1 MTDELSSGG
10 AAYDTDGTETPL
22 EIPAELPILPLR
34 DTVLFPNSFMPLAVA
49 REASVRLIDEATAT
63 GRMIGVFTQRE
74 AATEEPLQ
82 EDLYTIGTATHIHKM
97 FKLPDGSL
105 RLIVQGLARI
115 RLDGIAQTR
124 PYLRGAVSA
133 AEEVLRD
140 EDHLEIDALQRN
152 IKSNFQQVV
161 SLSPLL
167 SDDLQAL
174 AVNIT
179 DPGKLADFIASSLT
193 TIGTAVKQ
201 EVLDTLDIRA
211 RMDSLNRLLIKE
223 LEVLELGSKIQ
234 SQVQSEVGKN
244 QREYFLREQMKA
256 IQKEL
261 GEGDEQAKEIDELR
275 SKIEAAGMPESVK
288 KETLR
293 ELDRLSKMP
302 VAAAEYTVSRTY
314 LDWIVALP
322 WSRRTEDAIDL
333 KRTKEVLDADHSGLE
348 KVKDRVLEY
357 LAVRKLNPDVKGPIL
372 CFLGPPGVGKT
383 SLARS
388 IANSLGRKFVRV
400 SLGGMRD
407 EAEIRGHRRTYIGA
421 LPGQVIQGLRRAE
434 SKNPVFILD
443 EIDKLGADFRGD
455 PASALLEVLDPEQ
468 NNTFRDHY
476 LDVPFDLSEVLFLT
490 TANVLDPVPPAL
502 RDRMEVLELAGYTEE
517 EKLKIALEHL
527 IAKQVKNH
535 GLTEAYVEFTEPAIR
550 SVIRNYTREAGV
562 RNLEREIGALC
573 RKIARRRAEGD
584 ETKVTV
590 TAELVN
596 EFLGAPTFLDEE
608 IENRTKDPGVA
619 VGLAWTPAGGEVLFV
634 EASRMQGAGSLTLTG
649 HLGDVMKESA
659 RTALSWFRSNAPHYG
674 VDPAFYKDAEIH
686 LHVPSGAIPKDGP
699 SAGVTMVA
707 ALASELT
714 GRAVRGDVAMTGE
727 ITLSGRV
734 LPVGGIKEKVLAARR
749 HGVTR
754 SDPAAPEREE
764 HPRGPDRGAAARADD
779 SLRVGNRRR
788 ARARS
793 DPVVRPDSRGAS
805 AARLL
810 RQNDGELNGSDHPQS
825 HHRLHIGDLAATD
838 HIPDVGQ
845 RECLRLD
852 VFVFVECGGFGRIGE
867 AGEAKEDHFLV
878 AITRCRVQRPEPD
891 DRCRHLPDLLMA
903 LAPRRLFWR
912 FPGIDAARGELPE
925 PLADGVAILPDQDDV
940 ARFGDRN
947 QHH

>member
-1 MTDELSSGG
+1 MSAMSDQDE
-10 AAYDTDGTETPL
+10 PL
-22 EIPAELPILPLR
+22 VDESAERPLVIPAELPVLPLR

-49 REASVRLIDEATAT
+49 REASVRLIDEATSA

-74 AATEEPLQ
+74 ASVEEPAQ
-82 EDLYTIGTATHIHKM
+82 EDLYPIGTATHIHKM

-105 RLIVQGLARI
+105 RLIVQGLARV
-115 RLDGIAQTR
+115 RLDRIVQTR
-124 PYLRGAVSA
+124 PYLKAAVSA
-133 AEEVLRD
+133 ADELLRE

-174 AVNIT
+174 AANIT

-201 EVLDTLDIRA
+201 EVLETLDIRA
-211 RMDSLNRLLIKE
+211 RMDVLNRLLIKE

-244 QREYFLREQMKA
+244 QREYFLREQLKA

-261 GEGDEQAKEIDELR
+261 GEGDEQAKEIEELR
-275 SKIEAAGMPESVK
+275 AKIDAVGMPETVK
-288 KETLR
+288 KEALR

-322 WSRRTEDAIDL
+322 WNKRTEDSLDL
-333 KRTKEVLDADHSGLE
+333 RRTKDVLDADHSGLE
-348 KVKDRVLEY
+348 KVKDRVIEY

-443 EIDKLGADFRGD
+443 EIDKLGSDFRGD

-490 TANVLDPVPPAL
+490 TANVLDPIPPAL

-517 EKLKIALEHL
+517 EKLKIAVEHL
-527 IAKQVKNH
+527 IAKQIANH
-535 GLTEAYVEFTEPAIR
+535 GLTPEHVQFTEPAIR
-550 SVIRNYTREAGV
+550 AVIRGYTREAGV

-573 RKIARRRAEGD
+573 RKVARRRAEGD
-584 ETKVTV
+584 DTRIVITPEVLVTM
-590 TAELVN
+590 
-596 EFLGAPTFLDEE
+596 LGAPTFLDEE

-634 EASRMQGAGSLTLTG
+634 ESSRMQGAGSLTLTG

-659 RTALSWFRSNAPHYG
+659 RTALSWFRANATRYG
-674 VDPAFYKDAEIH
+674 VDPSFYKDSEIH

-699 SAGVTMVA
+699 SAGVTMVT

-714 GRAVRGDVAMTGE
+714 GRPVRGDLAMTGE

-734 LPVGGIKEKVLAARR
+734 LPVGGVKEKVLAARR
-749 HGVTR
+749 HGIVEVALPR
-754 SDPAAPEREE
+754 QNEKNVKEDLSEE
-764 HPRGPDRGAAARADD
+764 
-779 SLRVGNRRR
+779 LRRDLTIHYVSHIEEVL
-788 ARARS
+788 ALALV
-793 DPVVRPDSRGAS
+793 PS
-805 AARLL
+805 AAQTRT
-810 RQNDGELNGSDHPQS
+810 GIPAMLNAEH
-825 HHRLHIGDLAATD
+825 
-838 HIPDVGQ
+838 
-845 RECLRLD
+845 
-852 VFVFVECGGFGRIGE
+852 
-867 AGEAKEDHFLV
+867 
-878 AITRCRVQRPEPD
+878 
-891 DRCRHLPDLLMA
+891 
-903 LAPRRLFWR
+903 
-912 FPGIDAARGELPE
+912 
-925 PLADGVAILPDQDDV
+925 
-940 ARFGDRN
+940 
-947 QHH
+947 